1 MTKLKEKLQTKGEIL
16 DKLYVQKTPLF
27 FFNIIKKGEISNR
40 VEKKTDCKRVAF
52 DSDRNKK
59 VRCQIKFR

>member
-16 DKLYVQKTPLF
+16 NKLYVQKTPLF

-40 VEKKTDCKRVAF
+40 VEKKTG
-52 DSDRNKK
+52 
-59 VRCQIKFR
+59 